1 VVGGEQHLLVIA
13 AGIARRLDNEEAVQ
27 SRVQASAQVGPGH
40 VVAVVPARARRLR
53 DEFVAL
59 RTAPRHHRRS
69 FLHGAVGLRGQVE
82 TVPVHDIVHVG
93 IVADLDADLAIL
105 TEAKDRAGNRAVVS
119 KGVDN
124 FSAGELQP
132 QRRDPQRM
140 VRARRNL
147 RIRRSA
153 GRSERHPGRASP
165 KHKGAT
171 MHPGITIAG
180 IRHIALRRIVKLSI
194 SANARA
200 AVAAAFSG

>member
-1 VVGGEQHLLVIA
+1 M
-13 AGIARRLDNEEAVQ
+13 
-27 SRVQASAQVGPGH
+27 
-40 VVAVVPARARRLR
+40 
-53 DEFVAL
+53 F
-59 RTAPRHHRRS
+59 
-69 FLHGAVGLRGQVE
+69 
-82 TVPVHDIVHVG
+82 
-93 IVADLDADLAIL
+93 DADLTAL

-153 GRSERHPGRASP
+153 GRSERHPERASP
-165 KHKGAT
+165 EHEGAT

-200 AVAAAFSG
+200 AAAAAFRGNDPRPRSVPGCPWSRPAPVRGGRKVRASCLRPHRAVATSPTAPMICPDG